1 MLLESYVNKIY
12 ICIAM
17 NFYFTKALY
26 CIVNVLQH
34 LLLYIVLLTL
44 ALVVT
49 LYYIIIFP

>member
-1 MLLESYVNKIY
+1 
-12 ICIAM
+12 
-17 NFYFTKALY
+17 LY